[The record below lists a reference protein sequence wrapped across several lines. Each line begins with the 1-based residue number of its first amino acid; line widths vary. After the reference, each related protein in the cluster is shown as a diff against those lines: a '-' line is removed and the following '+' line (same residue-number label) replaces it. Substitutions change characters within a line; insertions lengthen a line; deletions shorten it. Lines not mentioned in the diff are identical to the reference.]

1 MSTATPFRLP
11 PAVSPRVDLLV
22 IAGEHSGDQHAA
34 TMVRELKAKRP
45 GFTVAALGGPAL
57 AAAGAQVLHEM
68 TASSV
73 VGGAGSVLCQ
83 LSVSDAPRLDSSWWA
98 RTSLSRVRVSWM
110 PSRGVLLSC
119 PDFVWNT

>member
-1 MSTATPFRLP
+1 MMIRGIVRAASAFAANPLAP
-11 PAVSPRVDLLV
+11 SSPRPATTFPLL
-22 IAGEHSGDQHAA
+22 GQ
-34 TMVRELKAKRP
+34 
-45 GFTVAALGGPAL
+45 
-57 AAAGAQVLHEM
+57 